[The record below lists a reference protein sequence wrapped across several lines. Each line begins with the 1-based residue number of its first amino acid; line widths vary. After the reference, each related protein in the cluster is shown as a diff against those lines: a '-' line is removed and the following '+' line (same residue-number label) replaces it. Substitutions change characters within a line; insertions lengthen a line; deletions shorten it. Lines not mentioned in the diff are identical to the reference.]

1 MRISIVKWCLVTRAL
16 HLNQLFQCRFAKK
29 KKKKKKRGRF
39 MIFLPYEE
47 IHCSTFLEKKKNS
60 NIQFNIIKLHFLWCC
75 NVHFMEIPYLYLS
88 NKSQLI
94 RLMHLQCVLNAKQ
107 NVFFKNWRKK
117 VLQRHKQTKKLI
129 WVEHPFKERKDKR
142 CVTEQYAQHKVQAV
156 RLCRLI
162 KSRVGE
168 EQWQKK

>member
-29 KKKKKKRGRF
+29 KKKEDALWFSCHTRKSNAPC
-39 MIFLPYEE
+39 FL
-47 IHCSTFLEKKKNS
+47 KKNS

-94 RLMHLQCVLNAKQ
+94 RLMHLPCVLNAKQ
-107 NVFFKNWRKK
+107 NVFFLNWRKK
-117 VLQRHKQTKKLI
+117 VLQCHKQTKKLI
-129 WVEHPFKERKDKR
+129 WVEHPFKERKDER

>member
-29 KKKKKKRGRF
+29 KKKRTLYDFPAIRGNP
-39 MIFLPYEE
+39 LL
-47 IHCSTFLEKKKNS
+47 HVSWKKKNS

-107 NVFFKNWRKK
+107 NVFFFLNWRKK